1 MSQSFGK
8 KINSQKSKEPLF
20 LEFPIF
26 LPGLTGSTNFLSR
39 LVLMSQLLE
48 KKIKI
53 REDKKRPIN
62 FSYFLA
68 GANRLNK
75 LFIKGVILCRKRIC
89 GQIQINCYYKLGR
102 MRKLQWGNCAF
113 FLGMLLE

>member
-1 MSQSFGK
+1 MSQLLEK
-8 KINSQKSKEPLF
+8 KIKSPQSKKILF

-26 LPGLTGSTNFLSR
+26 LPEFNGSTSFLSR
-39 LVLMSQLLE
+39 LALMSQLLE

-68 GANRLNK
+68 GATRLNE
-75 LFIKGVILCRKRIC
+75 LFIIIS
-89 GQIQINCYYKLGR
+89 N
-102 MRKLQWGNCAF
+102 F
-113 FLGMLLE
+113 F